1 MAAVE
6 IHSPLHFP
14 TDATLAA
21 TRLRQSPKLSDTDS
35 YNKAC
40 CWQATCYIANVL
52 QHMSCPLNRRVR
64 ERFFFAAGVLSL
76 AVWLFMAV
84 AEICTP
90 VHAWLHGGSIPD
102 NDDCAIVAISHGKV
116 HLLTVDVPVVA
127 PTTFVEAPPVIT
139 YFISS
144 ATCELLPL
152 GRAPP
157 APSSV
162 S

>member
-1 MAAVE
+1 MAV
-6 IHSPLHFP
+6 
-14 TDATLAA
+14 
-21 TRLRQSPKLSDTDS
+21 
-35 YNKAC
+35 
-40 CWQATCYIANVL
+40 
-52 QHMSCPLNRRVR
+52 
-64 ERFFFAAGVLSL
+64 GVLSL
-76 AVWLFMAV
+76 AMWLFLAA
-84 AEICTP
+84 AEVCTP

-102 NDDCAIVAISHGKV
+102 NDDCAIVAISHAKV